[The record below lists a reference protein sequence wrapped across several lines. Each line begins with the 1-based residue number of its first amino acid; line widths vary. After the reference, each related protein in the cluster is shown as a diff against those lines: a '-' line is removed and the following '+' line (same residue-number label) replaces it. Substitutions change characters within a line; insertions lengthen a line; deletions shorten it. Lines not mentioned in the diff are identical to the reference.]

1 MSEELFFAVKT
12 IGLSKRMKRT
22 AQTLLQAVNH
32 NRRETQKE
40 RGSRSHI
47 DPARSHLNR
56 RIAGPALPADVVA
69 LAQARMAGAGYK
81 PLRHD
86 YTQAYELLFS
96 LPAGTS
102 IDTAVYFAQCL
113 QWAVAQFGLDNIL
126 SADEH
131 HDEGAPHLHVL
142 VLPMAGV
149 RYLGSKLIDR
159 VRLASLRDSFAGLAL
174 SFGLKEPAR
183 RLHGAMKEVTARMVL
198 AHLESTQDAILRSA
212 LWFGQ
217 KQDIERNPARYAALL
232 GLVLPE
238 RAAPIKKVKTLAELV
253 VSKGKGPKYERADKP
268 IGFAASSDFV
278 SHAPQSKPIGFE
290 NDRENHPEKIETI
303 PVLVSAPKPLS
314 PLPAQSAQVRPPPPV
329 AGQHPHRQLA
339 ARPPAIELPEPQI
352 EEEEER
358 EVEHDLNNVRE
369 VEHFLDAVRVRD
381 EDYDPALYD
390 PDTGEYFRPPPR
402 PARRRQAADAWVKSA
417 LTTRTTTGAPRYPV
431 RNMPVG
437 L

>member
-12 IGLSKRMKRT
+12 IGLSKRMKRKP
-22 AQTLLQAVNH
+22 QTLLQADKH

-56 RIAGPALPADVVA
+56 RIAGPALSADVVA
-69 LAQARMAGAGYK
+69 LALARMAGAGYK

-131 HDEGAPHLHVL
+131 HDEGAPHLHIL

-159 VRLASLRDSFAGLAL
+159 VRLAGLRDSFAGLAL
-174 SFGLKEPAR
+174 AFGLKEPTR

-212 LWFGQ
+212 LWSVG
-217 KQDIERNPARYAALL
+217 KQDIERNPARYAAAL

-238 RAAPIKKVKTLAELV
+238 LAAPLKKVKTLAELV
-253 VSKGKGPKYERADKP
+253 VSNGRGPRYERAEKP
-268 IGFAASSDFV
+268 IGFGDGLVAGLTDAV
-278 SHAPQSKPIGFE
+278 VKPIGFE
-290 NDRENHPEKIETI
+290 NDPGIIETI
-303 PVLVSAPKPLS
+303 PVMVCPPKPLS
-314 PLPAQSAQVRPPPPV
+314 PPP
-329 AGQHPHRQLA
+329 
-339 ARPPAIELPEPQI
+339 ARPPAIELPED
-352 EEEEER
+352 
-358 EVEHDLNNVRE
+358 EVAHV
-369 VEHFLDAVRVRD
+369 LDAVRYRD
-381 EDYDPALYD
+381 AGHDPARYD
-390 PDTGEYFRPPPR
+390 PDTGEYFDLSPPA
-402 PARRRQAADAWVKSA
+402 ARRHRQAADGWVESA
-417 LTTRTTTGAPRYPV
+417 LMTKTTGAAAAR
-431 RNMPVG
+431 R
-437 L
+437 